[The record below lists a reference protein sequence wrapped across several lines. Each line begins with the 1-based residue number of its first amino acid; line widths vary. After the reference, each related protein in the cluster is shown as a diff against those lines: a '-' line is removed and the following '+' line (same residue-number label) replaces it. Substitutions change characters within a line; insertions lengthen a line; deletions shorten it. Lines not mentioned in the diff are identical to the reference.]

1 MNANKAREF
10 FSAYYEGSMDRAI
23 RQTFERRLNSD
34 SELHAEYKAFE
45 QVMRRLDT
53 LKDQPVEVPSDLH
66 ERISARLDK
75 QIYESKRETTAKG
88 IGGWWKSFA
97 LAGTACVAL
106 VAALIAIKGSNSGST
121 STAGVAA
128 PVVAPPSIKDVNGTI
143 RLEYKH
149 PASASQRAVEKLTV
163 REGVDG
169 KVISETEL
177 KPGLELNQALVNRSD
192 KPALM
197 SIEKGETRILVVVPG
212 TQQVSVKSGSGS
224 VQDLALALSGFYKVT
239 VELEVSNLAEKAT
252 WSFDST
258 NPVDATMTVGDKA
271 LSLNQLSGSLY
282 ILHQ

>member
-66 ERISARLDK
+66 ERISARLDR
-75 QIYESKRETTAKG
+75 QIYESKRETAAKG

-106 VAALIAIKGSNSGST
+106 VAALIAIKGSNSGSA
-121 STAGVAA
+121 STAGVTTAVAAA
-128 PVVAPPSIKDVNGTI
+128 PSLKNVNGSI
-143 RLEYKH
+143 ELEYKH
-149 PASASQRAVEKLTV
+149 PASASQRSVEKLTV

-169 KVISETEL
+169 KVISETAL
-177 KPGLELNQALVNRSD
+177 KPGLELRQPLVNHNAQA
-192 KPALM
+192 ALM
-197 SIEKGETRILVVVPG
+197 SIEKGSSKILVVVPG
-212 TQQVSVKSGSGS
+212 TRQASEKSGEGS
-224 VQDLALALSGFYKVT
+224 VQDLALALSGFYKIT
-239 VELEVSNLAEKAT
+239 IELEISNLAEKAT

-258 NPVDATMTVGDKA
+258 NPVDAKLTVGDKS